1 MRRHPWSLLLS
12 LLAVVLLNAVPALA
26 NVAPEFIP
34 RASVPTFRVG
44 GTAQDLDLR
53 TLFRDPDV
61 LGSAVRVSVRLGAT
75 IKTFDIAL
83 FDQEKPIT
91 VTNFLAYLNAGRFN
105 SNFFHRSVAG
115 FVVQGGGFAWS
126 SENNVVSVPTFEK
139 IKNEPGIS
147 NLRGTVAMAK
157 LGGDPDSATSQWFV
171 NLADNSGNL
180 DAQNGG
186 FTVFGRVVGTGM
198 TLVDE
203 IAALPVYNAG
213 SPFDSLPLKG
223 YTSGSNTRV
232 YTVETNTAL
241 IPTLSFSAVS
251 NNPSL
256 VGVSM
261 TGTTLR
267 LTPGASSGTTTITL
281 SATDLDGATKEATLT
296 INVLAQSAGWHAE
309 KGPDGEFN
317 LFSLDRADS
326 SPLAEN
332 PVSVHWGPVFLN
344 TPSTRTFTVTNKGPA
359 ALASFS
365 ITRSNPDDF
374 AITSGAG
381 PSTVA
386 GGASTTFTVVFTP
399 SAIGPRS
406 ALLHL
411 ASTDPNEASLDIAVS
426 GTGTSPDD
434 VIPPTLSP
442 ASPQTLIA
450 DARRLAQIPDWRGT
464 AVTATDNKEVVS
476 FTQTPLPGSFQP
488 IGDYSLVFSATDAAG
503 NTSST
508 QSTLKV
514 LYDPATMPQLSL
526 SAALGGAGV
535 PAEGNTDL
543 PAGSFLSAFGTP
555 AISDIGSLAAR
566 VTITAGKARL
576 AGIYWENEAGENKIV
591 ARQNQPS
598 SGTNFKSFRDPVLA
612 PGGATAFAAT
622 LNGRKAN
629 EDEGLWTNLFGSL
642 APVLREG
649 EEIPGLGGLKLKS
662 VTSVSLEDDAL
673 LALVKLLPMPG
684 LVTSANDTAL
694 VRITGLQAGRL
705 LARTGA
711 AFDGSLIKQISV
723 FQPAARSPGQGR
735 WSSGSD
741 IVAKLTLAD
750 RRTVVATLHSDGTR
764 AALLQTRSASQ
775 GSGLASLSLPALG
788 GSSVAVL
795 ATKAIAPGITAA
807 NDAALYFAP
816 NGTEFTDVIREEPGV
831 GKFASFSD
839 PVVNTQGEMLFF
851 GTRRG
856 DVARSPSVNALWQIN
871 HLSALQ
877 LVAQIGGSAVDK
889 EGTPLADT
897 VWSAFTSFALPDGS
911 GPVFVAQ
918 LSGRAVTGQKKLG
931 LWAADSAGKVRQLLR
946 TGDDVPVPAG
956 PKRLTG
962 FTILNALPGSF
973 GVRRSYNATGALALQ
988 ATFADHS
995 QAILR
1000 VNVP

>member
-1 MRRHPWSLLLS
+1 M
-12 LLAVVLLNAVPALA
+12 
-26 NVAPEFIP
+26 
-34 RASVPTFRVG
+34 G

-53 TLFRDPDV
+53 PLFRDPDV
-61 LGSAVRVSVRLGAT
+61 LGTAVRVSVRLGAT

-91 VTNFLAYLNAGRFN
+91 VTNFLAYLNAGRFD

-126 SENNVVSVPTFEK
+126 SANNVVSVPTFEK

-186 FTVFGRVVGTGM
+186 FTVFGRVLGTGM

-223 YTSGSNTRV
+223 YTSGSITRV

-241 IPTLSFSAVS
+241 VPTLSFSAVS
-251 NNPSL
+251 SNPSL
-256 VGVSM
+256 VGASM

-267 LTPGASSGTTTITL
+267 LTPGASSGTTTITV
-281 SATDLDGATKEATLT
+281 SATDLDGAIKEVALT

-326 SPLAEN
+326 SPLIEN
-332 PVSVHWGPVFLN
+332 PVPVHWGPVFLN
-344 TPSTRTFTVTNKGPA
+344 TPSTRNFTITNKGPA

-365 ITRSNPDDF
+365 ITRAGSNPDDF
-374 AITSGAG
+374 AITSDAG
-381 PSTVA
+381 PSTLA

-411 ASTDPNEASLDIAVS
+411 TSSDPNEASLDIAVS

-464 AVTATDNKEVVS
+464 LVTATDNKEVVS

-488 IGDYSLVFSATDAAG
+488 IGDYSLIFSATDAAG
-503 NTSST
+503 NTSSV

-514 LYDPATMPQLSL
+514 LYDPATIPQLSL
-526 SAALGGAGV
+526 SAALGGADV
-535 PAEGNTDL
+535 PAAGNTDL

-555 AISDIGSLAAR
+555 AISDTGSLAAR

-612 PGGATAFAAT
+612 PGGAIAFAAT

-649 EEIPGLGGLKLKS
+649 GEIPGLGGLKLKS
-662 VTSVSLEDDAL
+662 ITTISLEDDAL

-684 LVTSANDTAL
+684 LVTPANDTAL

-705 LARTGA
+705 LVRTGV

-735 WSSGSD
+735 WSSGNN
-741 IVAKLTLAD
+741 VLAKLTLAD
-750 RRTVVATLHSDGTR
+750 RRTVVATLHNDGTQ
-764 AALLQTRSASQ
+764 ATLLQTRAA
-775 GSGLASLSLPALG
+775 GAGLASLSLPALG

-807 NDAALYFAP
+807 NDSALYFAP
-816 NGTEFTDVIREEPGV
+816 NGTEFTDVIREEPGA

-839 PVVNTQGEMLFF
+839 PVVNDQGEMLFF

-856 DVARSPSVNALWQIN
+856 AVAGSPSVTALWQIN
-871 HLSALQ
+871 HLSPLQ
-877 LVAQIGGSAVDK
+877 LVAQIGGPAADK
-889 EGTPLADT
+889 EGNPLADT
-897 VWSAFTSFALPDGS
+897 VWSTFTSFALPDGS

-946 TGDDVPVPAG
+946 TGDDVPFPAG
-956 PKRLTG
+956 AKRLTG

-973 GVRRSYNATGALALQ
+973 GVRRSYNASGALALQ
-988 ATFADHS
+988 ATFADRT